1 MKTVKGEDH
10 MKKDYKQIA
19 EQIISLVGGKENIID
34 LEHCMTRLRFRLKDN
49 DKADKEQLNGME
61 AVAGVNVTSDQYQ
74 VIIGNEVNA
83 VYKEIIDLNVQS
95 ADESGSGKSPGNGKT
110 KGVLGRI
117 IDTITGCMTPM
128 IPALTAAGMIKVIL
142 SLLTTFDL
150 MSPEADTYRI
160 LDIIGDAAFYFM
172 PILLA
177 VSASRK
183 FKVNTSVA
191 VIVAGVLLHP
201 NFSSWVASKDPIS
214 FLGITVS
221 PVIYAA
227 SVIPVLLT
235 VWMMSYIEKYI
246 DRIVPNMLKILL
258 NPTLL
263 LLISAPLALIVVGP
277 LGNYAGQG
285 LAYVIELMQGTLG
298 FVMVALLAAAFPF
311 IVMTGMH
318 HALTPIFISAFA
330 ATGQEALIL
339 VAQICANLAQAGA
352 TLAVAIRSKSKS
364 MKQLAS
370 ASWISSTMG
379 ITEPALYGV
388 LLKLKKPML
397 AAAISAGIAGCFAGI
412 VHVTLYVPQNNIM
425 ALLAFSGERGTSN
438 IIYGVI
444 MIVVSFVAAFLL
456 SLMFGFKD
464 VEDNT
469 LVAAD
474 AAQESGNNPVQ
485 DSGTIEVNS
494 SAIETDKVNSALLT
508 SPMSGKVLPLSA
520 VPDEAFASEAMG
532 KGLAL
537 EPSSGQVA
545 SPIGGIVATLAKSK
559 HAIAIVGHDGTEVLI
574 HVGIDTV
581 KLKGKYFNTRV
592 QPGDTVNAGDIL
604 MEVDLESIRR
614 EGFNIITP
622 IIITNTTETTKV
634 INQAGTSVKINE
646 KLALVTR

>member
-1 MKTVKGEDH
+1 
-10 MKKDYKQIA
+10 MKKEYKQIA
-19 EQIISLVGGKENIID
+19 EQIIHLVGGKENIID

-49 DKADKEQLNGME
+49 DKADKEALNRLE

-95 ADESGSGKSPGNGKT
+95 VDDSGSGKPSGNGKT
-110 KGVLGRI
+110 KGVIGQV

-183 FKVNTSVA
+183 FRVNTSVA

-214 FLGITVS
+214 FLGMTVPS
-221 PVIYAA
+221 VIYAA

-258 NPTLL
+258 NPTLLL

-339 VAQICANLAQAGA
+339 VAQICANLAQGGA

-388 LLKLKKPML
+388 TLKLKRPMI

-412 VHVTLYVPQNNIM
+412 VHVTLYVPQNNLM
-425 ALLAFSGERGTSN
+425 ALLAFSGEKGTSN

-444 MIVVSFVAAFLL
+444 MMVVSFVAAFLL
-456 SLMFGFKD
+456 CLMLGFKD
-464 VEDNT
+464 IEDDT
-469 LVAAD
+469 LVSAP
-474 AAQESGNNPVQ
+474 ESGNKFVQ
-485 DSGTIEVNS
+485 DSINHEVNFN
-494 SAIETDKVNSALLT
+494 AVEMDKGNATLLS
-508 SPMSGKVLPLSA
+508 SPMSGNVLLLSA
-520 VPDEAFASEAMG
+520 VPDEAFASGAMG

-545 SPIGGIVATLAKSK
+545 SPIDGIVATLAKSK

-592 QPGDTVNAGDIL
+592 QPGDTVKAGDIL
-604 MEVDLESIRR
+604 MEVELESIRR
-614 EGFNIITP
+614 EGFSIITP
-622 IIITNTTETTKV
+622 IIITNTTETTEV
-634 INQAGTSVKINE
+634 INQAGTSVKIKE
-646 KLALVTR
+646 KFALVTR

>member
-1 MKTVKGEDH
+1 MKTVKGEEH

-19 EQIISLVGGKENIID
+19 EQIIHQVGGKGNIID

-49 DKADKEQLNGME
+49 DKADKEQLNRME

-95 ADESGSGKSPGNGKT
+95 ADDSGSGKPSGNGKA
-110 KGVLGRI
+110 KGVFGRI

-183 FKVNTSVA
+183 FRVNTSVA

-214 FLGITVS
+214 FLGMTVPS
-221 PVIYAA
+221 VIYAA

-339 VAQICANLAQAGA
+339 VAQVCANLAQGGA

-388 LLKLKKPML
+388 TLKLKKPMI

-412 VHVTLYVPQNNIM
+412 VHVTLYVPQNNLM

-444 MIVVSFVAAFLL
+444 MMVISFVAAFLL
-456 SLMFGFKD
+456 CLMLGFKD
-464 VEDNT
+464 VEDDK
-469 LVAAD
+469 LVSASAS
-474 AAQESGNNPVQ
+474 ESGDKPVQ
-485 DSGTIEVNS
+485 DWVNNEATL
-494 SAIETDKVNSALLT
+494 SADETEKVNATLLS
-508 SPMSGKVLPLSA
+508 SPMTGSVLPLSA
-520 VPDEAFASEAMG
+520 VPDEAFASGAMG

-537 EPSSGQVA
+537 EPSLGQVA
-545 SPIGGIVATLAKSK
+545 SPIGGTVATLAKSK
-559 HAIAIVGHDGTEVLI
+559 HAIAIVGHEGTEVLI

-581 KLKGKYFNTRV
+581 KLKGKYFNPLV
-592 QPGDTVNAGDIL
+592 QPGDTVKAGEIL

-614 EGFNIITP
+614 EGFSIITP
-622 IIITNTTETTKV
+622 IIITNTTETTEV

-646 KLALVTR
+646 KLALITR

>member
-1 MKTVKGEDH
+1 
-10 MKKDYKQIA
+10 
-19 EQIISLVGGKENIID
+19 
-34 LEHCMTRLRFRLKDN
+34 
-49 DKADKEQLNGME
+49 
-61 AVAGVNVTSDQYQ
+61 
-74 VIIGNEVNA
+74 
-83 VYKEIIDLNVQS
+83 
-95 ADESGSGKSPGNGKT
+95 
-110 KGVLGRI
+110 
-117 IDTITGCMTPM
+117 
-128 IPALTAAGMIKVIL
+128 
-142 SLLTTFDL
+142 
-150 MSPEADTYRI
+150 
-160 LDIIGDAAFYFM
+160 
-172 PILLA
+172 
-177 VSASRK
+177 
-183 FKVNTSVA
+183 
-191 VIVAGVLLHP
+191 
-201 NFSSWVASKDPIS
+201 
-214 FLGITVS
+214 
-221 PVIYAA
+221 
-227 SVIPVLLT
+227 
-235 VWMMSYIEKYI
+235 MMSYIEKYI

-425 ALLAFSGERGTSN
+425 ALLAFSGERGTTN

>member
-1 MKTVKGEDH
+1 

-19 EQIISLVGGKENIID
+19 EQIIHLVGGKENIID

-49 DKADKEQLNGME
+49 DKADKQQLNGME
-61 AVAGVNVTSDQYQ
+61 VVAGVNITSDQYQ
-74 VIIGNEVNA
+74 VIIGNEVNT
-83 VYKEIIDLNVQS
+83 VYKEIIDLNMQS
-95 ADESGSGKSPGNGKT
+95 ADESGSGKPSGNGKT
-110 KGVLGRI
+110 KGVLSQI

-201 NFSSWVASKDPIS
+201 SFSSWVASKDPIS

-227 SVIPVLLT
+227 SVIPILLT

-246 DRIVPNMLKILL
+246 DRIVPNMLKILF

-352 TLAVAIRSKSKS
+352 TLAVAIRSKSKT

-412 VHVTLYVPQNNIM
+412 VHVTLYVPQNSIM
-425 ALLAFSGERGTSN
+425 ALLAFSGEKGTSN

-444 MIVVSFVAAFLL
+444 MMAVSFVAAFLL
-456 SLMFGFKD
+456 CLMLGFKD
-464 VEDNT
+464 VENNT
-469 LVAAD
+469 LVAA
-474 AAQESGNNPVQ
+474 APESGNNSVQ
-485 DSGTIEVNS
+485 DSVNNEINFN
-494 SAIETDKVNSALLT
+494 AVKIDKVNATLLS
-508 SPMSGKVLPLSA
+508 SPMTGKVLPLSA

-537 EPSSGQVA
+537 EPSSGQVV

-604 MEVDLESIRR
+604 MEVDLESIRH
-614 EGFNIITP
+614 EGFSIITP
-622 IIITNTTETTKV
+622 IIITNTTETTE
-634 INQAGTSVKINE
+634 INNQAGASVKINDP
-646 KLALVTR
+646 LALVIR